1 MIDPSDGLNRVV
13 NLTIKDIG
21 HATLKEQMLSD
32 ADAVLFCYDVTNE
45 ESFFALS
52 SLFQLKM
59 QMEYSTMEDDTEDYS
74 MQSAM
79 DTLSQHTNGAA
90 NGGQYEPK

>member
-52 SLFQLKM
+52 ALFQLKM

-74 MQSAM
+74 M
-79 DTLSQHTNGAA
+79 
-90 NGGQYEPK
+90 

>member
-1 MIDPSDGLNRVV
+1 
-13 NLTIKDIG
+13 
-21 HATLKEQMLSD
+21 MLSD

-59 QMEYSTMEDDTEDYS
+59 QMEYSTMADDTEDYS

-79 DTLSQHTNGAA
+79 DTLS
-90 NGGQYEPK
+90 

>member
-21 HATLKEQMLSD
+21 HTMLKDSMILD
-32 ADAVLFCYDVTNE
+32 ADALLFCYDVTNE

-52 SLFQLKM
+52 SLFQMKM
-59 QMEYSTMEDDTEDYS
+59 QVEYSQNDGEEEDDNEA
-74 MQSAM
+74 MSAIT
-79 DTLSQHTNGAA
+79 TLS
-90 NGGQYEPK
+90 

>member
-21 HATLKEQMLSD
+21 HTMLKDAMILD
-32 ADAVLFCYDVTNE
+32 ADALLFCYDVTNE

-52 SLFQLKM
+52 SLFQMKM
-59 QMEYSTMEDDTEDYS
+59 QVEYSQNDGEEEDDNEA
-74 MQSAM
+74 MSAM
-79 DTLSQHTNGAA
+79 ATLG
-90 NGGQYEPK
+90 